1 MAVVICPPSGVLPL
15 VILQR
20 GSSVYNIVRRI
31 RGLVVYNASSRDE
44 QGGGADEVYSVTVL
58 SVSRGERPQLKSHF
72 CFQAGS
78 RLVDIHGVCHSRSP
92 SPRTRFPFPSRRG
105 PHINWRGGP
114 VSPQSRKPSSA
125 RLGIFPVAKL
135 HFAK

>member
-1 MAVVICPPSGVLPL
+1 MAVVGCPPSGVLPL

-20 GSSVYNIVRRI
+20 GSFVYNIVRRI
-31 RGLVVYNASSRDE
+31 RGLAVYNASSRDE

-58 SVSRGERPQLKSHF
+58 SGSRGERPQLKSHF

-105 PHINWRGGP
+105 PILIGGA
-114 VSPQSRKPSSA
+114 A
-125 RLGIFPVAKL
+125 RCLRRAANLRRLDLGFFPVAKL
-135 HFAK
+135 HLK